1 MSFGSWPKE
10 IFAHS
15 DAAYTKHANSPKPV
29 GPSHQL
35 VLWKFKHMVISAQ
48 SCILQTVLAVKPQ
61 RWLNV
66 DSWRFPNRLFS
77 ESLDRMTFIRS
88 LKWVTENYRLSLWMV
103 KNSSSLLHPRV
114 FLLHSCVMPP
124 KTKRQLLILV
134 LWRVLQ
140 DAHEIGCIKI
150 LLNSFVR
157 SWCHTWILWLC
168 HISFTVGV
176 EKEEENSRNK

>member
-1 MSFGSWPKE
+1 MPFGSWPKE

-15 DAAYTKHANSPKPV
+15 DAAYTEHANSPKPV

-48 SCILQTVLAVKPQ
+48 SCILQTVLVVKPQ
-61 RWLNV
+61 TWLNV
-66 DSWRFPNRLFS
+66 DSWTFPNRLFS
-77 ESLDRMTFIRS
+77 ESLDSMTFIGS

-114 FLLHSCVMPP
+114 FLLHSCVTPP

-140 DAHEIGCIKI
+140 DAHEIGYIKI

-157 SWCHTWILWLC
+157 SWCHAWILWLC